1 MHDKRTLLSALQTPS
16 LLGTGPFI
24 LIYSIHPTNSIVH
37 VLIIIIIFKI
47 KNWRTTRSVLSLI
60 HKPLDLRAGHHRH
73 LSALNTRCL
82 TLSFVFGSLGCSR
95 CRGTAD
101 LLWLVSSRSP
111 WVTIVF
117 IGGLV
122 VLSIESGLD
131 AFDFANQDRIFFQI
145 AGGEQ
150 L

>member
-1 MHDKRTLLSALQTPS
+1 MHDKRTLLPAFQTPL

-24 LIYSIHPTNSIVH
+24 LTYGIHPANSIVH
-37 VLIIIIIFKI
+37 VLIIIFKI
-47 KNWRTTRSVLSLI
+47 KNWRTTRPVLSLI
-60 HKPLDLRAGHHRH
+60 HKLLELRVGHHRH

-82 TLSFVFGSLGCSR
+82 TLSLVFGSLGCSC

-101 LLWLVSSRSP
+101 FLRLVSSRSP
-111 WVTIVF
+111 SVTVVF